1 MSEAKQQ
8 QLATLAVHAGQS
20 PDPTTGSRAVPIYQT
35 TSYLFQDA
43 DHAGR
48 LFALK
53 EFGNIYT
60 RIMNPTTDVFE
71 KRVAA
76 LEGGAAGLATA
87 SGQAAETLALT
98 TLAAAGD
105 EIVSTTSLYGGTYNL
120 FHYTLPRLGITVK
133 FVDADDFDGL
143 RAAIND
149 KTRAVYTETL
159 GNPKLDVVDIEKLA
173 AIAHEHKLPLVIDN
187 TSASPA
193 LVRPIEWGADI
204 VVNSAT
210 KFLGGH
216 GTTIGGVIVDAGK
229 FDWAASGRF
238 KDFTEPDPSY
248 HGLSYTEAFGPL
260 AFILKARVQGL
271 RDTGAALS
279 PFNAFLLLQG
289 IETLH
294 LRLERHSAER
304 AGRGQASGAASRR
317 GVGQLS
323 GPGIQPVLT
332 SGRRSICPPAR
343 ARWSPLASRADYEA
357 GKKLIDAL
365 ELFSLVANIGDAK
378 SLVIHPASTT
388 HQQLSVEEQ
397 ATTGVTP
404 ELVRLSVG
412 IEDIRDIL
420 ADLDQAIEA
429 ANGHALAGAT
439 ETAEPCCT
447 MSIMTE
453 PTRRDRSRRPTEAG
467 ILAAHL
473 RRRLCARRAPVAGV
487 RPHAG
492 RRLTLHYAV
501 YGRLNAAR
509 DNAVLV
515 CHALSGSA
523 LVGSWWPEIFA
534 PGGGSVAGSRFCD
547 LHQHAGLLLRLD
559 RARFGGPGDGR
570 HLRPGFSAGF
580 DPRQCAGAGQAA
592 GLAGHSPAAAGAGRL
607 DRRHAGPGVGDP

>member
-1 MSEAKQQ
+1 MSEEKKQ
-8 QLATLAVHAGQS
+8 QLATLAVHGGQS
-20 PDPTTGSRAVPIYQT
+20 PDPATGSRAVPIYQT

-87 SGQAAETLALT
+87 SGQAAETLTLT

-120 FHYTLPRLGITVK
+120 FHYTLPRLGINVR

-143 RAAIND
+143 RAAINA
-149 KTRAVYTETL
+149 KTKAVYTETL
-159 GNPKLDVVDIEKLA
+159 GNPKLDIADIEKLA
-173 AIAHEHKLPLVIDN
+173 AIAHENGLPLVIDN

-216 GTTIGGVIVDAGK
+216 GTTIGGIIVDAGR
-229 FDWAASGRF
+229 FDWGASGRF
-238 KDFTEPDPSY
+238 KEFTDPDPSY
-248 HGLSYTEAFGPL
+248 HGLSYTQAFGPL
-260 AFILKARVQGL
+260 AFILKARIQGL

-279 PFNAFLLLQG
+279 PHSAFLLLQG

-294 LRLERHSAER
+294 LRLERHSQNALAVAKHLEQHPGVDWVNYPGLESSAYYKR
-304 AGRGQASGAASRR
+304 AKKYLPTGQSA
-317 GVGQLS
+317 LITF
-323 GPGIQPVLT
+323 GIK
-332 SGRRSICPPAR
+332 GGY
-343 ARWSPLASRADYEA
+343 DA
-357 GKKLIDAL
+357 GKKFIDSL

-397 ATTGVTP
+397 AATGVTP

-420 ADLDQAIEA
+420 DDLDQAIET
-429 ANGHALAGAT
+429 ANGHASSRAATGAVH
-439 ETAEPCCT
+439 TA
-447 MSIMTE
+447 
-453 PTRRDRSRRPTEAG
+453 
-467 ILAAHL
+467 
-473 RRRLCARRAPVAGV
+473 
-487 RPHAG
+487 
-492 RRLTLHYAV
+492 
-501 YGRLNAAR
+501 
-509 DNAVLV
+509 
-515 CHALSGSA
+515 
-523 LVGSWWPEIFA
+523 
-534 PGGGSVAGSRFCD
+534 
-547 LHQHAGLLLRLD
+547 Q
-559 RARFGGPGDGR
+559 
-570 HLRPGFSAGF
+570 
-580 DPRQCAGAGQAA
+580 
-592 GLAGHSPAAAGAGRL
+592 
-607 DRRHAGPGVGDP
+607 